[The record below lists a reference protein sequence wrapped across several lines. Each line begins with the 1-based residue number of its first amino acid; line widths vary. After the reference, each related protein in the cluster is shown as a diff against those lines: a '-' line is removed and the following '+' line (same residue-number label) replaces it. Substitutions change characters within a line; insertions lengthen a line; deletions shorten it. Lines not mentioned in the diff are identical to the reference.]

1 MNYYQLM
8 AAYNRWMNRKLYAVC
23 AEIPDGKRR
32 EDLGAFFKSMHG
44 TLNHILL
51 ADYIWMDRFSDRPRR
66 YKLGDEIHADFEE
79 LRMAREEMDGK
90 ILDWVETLTDKWLD
104 EPLQWVSGIDGKTY
118 RVLKRILVTHM
129 FNHQTHHRGQLTT
142 LIKQL
147 GYEPGVTDIPAM
159 PMFAVED

>member
-23 AEIPDGKRR
+23 TEIPDGKRR
-32 EDLGAFFKSMHG
+32 EDLGAFFKSIHG

-51 ADYIWMDRFSDRPRR
+51 ADNIWMDRFKDRPRR
-66 YKLGDEIHADFEE
+66 YKLGDEIHASFED
-79 LRMAREEMDGK
+79 LRNAREEMDGD
-90 ILDWVETLTDKWLD
+90 ILDWVETLTDDWLD

-159 PMFAVED
+159 PVFAVKD

>member
-8 AAYNRWMNRKLYAVC
+8 AAYNRWMNRKLYDVC
-23 AEIPDGKRR
+23 AEIPDDRRR
-32 EDLGAFFKSMHG
+32 EDLGAFFKSIHG

-51 ADYIWMDRFSDRPRR
+51 ADYIWMDRFNDQPRR

-79 LRMAREEMDGK
+79 LRTAREEMDGN
-90 ILDWVETLTDKWLD
+90 ILDWVETLTDKWLE
-104 EPLQWVSGIDGKTY
+104 EPLQWVSGIDGKTR
-118 RVLKRILVTHM
+118 RVMRRILVTHM

-142 LIKQL
+142 LITQL

-159 PMFAVED
+159 PGFTLED